1 MPTLTGPIIFDLD
14 GTLVDSAPDLTE
26 ALNRVLSDQGL
37 PSVELAAVRHMIGD
51 GAVKLIERGFT
62 AAGRAFDGN
71 LPQDLRQAFLDHY
84 EDCLTD
90 KTRPFPG
97 AVKALE
103 FLAGEGIRMGVCT
116 NKPAA
121 MSEVILERLG
131 LARFFDTLLGGD
143 SLAVT
148 KPDPTP
154 LYAAI
159 EGAGG
164 SAAPGNPNGA
174 VMVGDSHTDV
184 ATARAAGTP
193 VVVVS
198 FGYTRIAPRDLGAD
212 AVIDHYDEL
221 VPALSTLKVQKPQP

>member
-26 ALNRVLSDQGL
+26 ALNRVLAEQGL
-37 PSVELAAVRHMIGD
+37 PPVELAAVRHMIGD

-71 LPQDLRQAFLDHY
+71 LPQDLRQSFLDHY

-90 KTRPFPG
+90 STRPFPG
-97 AVKALE
+97 AMEALDY
-103 FLAGEGIRMGVCT
+103 LAGEGVRMAVCT

-121 MSEVILERLG
+121 MSEVILDRLG
-131 LARFFDTLLGGD
+131 LNRFFDTLLGGD

-148 KPDPTP
+148 KPDPAP

-164 SAAPGNPNGA
+164 TVTPGKANGA
-174 VMVGDSHTDV
+174 VMIGDSHTDV

-221 VPALSTLKVQKPQP
+221 ITALGAL

>member
-1 MPTLTGPIIFDLD
+1 MSKLTGPIIFDLD

-26 ALNRVLSDQGL
+26 ALNRVLADQGL

-51 GAVKLIERGFT
+51 GAVKLIERGFA
-62 AAGRAFDGN
+62 AAGLAFDGN
-71 LPQDLRQAFLDHY
+71 LPQDLRQSFLDHY
-84 EDCLTD
+84 EDCMTD

-97 AVKALE
+97 VIEALE
-103 FLAGEGIRMGVCT
+103 HLAGEGLRMAVCT

-121 MSEVILERLG
+121 MSEVILDRLG
-131 LARFFDTLLGGD
+131 LDRFFDALLGGD

-148 KPDPTP
+148 KPDPAP

-159 EGAGG
+159 KGAGG
-164 SAAPGNPNGA
+164 EVVSGEASGA
-174 VMVGDSHTDV
+174 VMIGDSHTDV

-221 VPALSTLKVQKPQP
+221 IPTLGAL

>member
-1 MPTLTGPIIFDLD
+1 MPTLTGPVIFDLD
-14 GTLVDSAPDLTE
+14 GTLIDSAPDLAE
-26 ALNRVLSDQGL
+26 ALNRVLADQGL

-71 LPQDLRQAFLDHY
+71 LPQELRQGFMDHY
-84 EDCLTD
+84 EDCMTD
-90 KTRPFPG
+90 KTLPFPG
-97 AVKALE
+97 AVEALE
-103 FLAGEGIRMGVCT
+103 YLAGEGIRMAVCT
-116 NKPAA
+116 NKPVA
-121 MSEVILERLG
+121 MSEVILDRLG
-131 LARFFDTLLGGD
+131 LSKFFDALFGGD
-143 SLAVT
+143 SVGVT

-164 SAAPGNPNGA
+164 NASPGNPNGA

-184 ATARAAGTP
+184 ATARAAGAP

-198 FGYTRIAPRDLGAD
+198 FGYTRIAPRELGAD
-212 AVIDHYDEL
+212 VVIDHYDEL
-221 VPALSTLKVQKPQP
+221 IPALAGLAD

>member
-26 ALNRVLSDQGL
+26 ALNRVLADQDL

-84 EDCLTD
+84 DDCLTD
-90 KTRPFPG
+90 QTRPFPG
-97 AVKALE
+97 VFEALE
-103 FLAGEGIRMGVCT
+103 YLAGEGLRMAVCT

-121 MSEVILERLG
+121 MSEVILGRLG
-131 LARFFDTLLGGD
+131 LARFFDALLGGD

-148 KPDPTP
+148 KPDPAP

-164 SAAPGNPNGA
+164 KVTPGEANGA
-174 VMVGDSHTDV
+174 VMIGDSHTDV

-193 VVVVS
+193 VIVVS

-212 AVIDHYDEL
+212 AVIDHFDEL
-221 VPALSTLKVQKPQP
+221 VAALAAL